1 MYTINGAYAMRQE
14 DVTGSLA
21 IGKAADLVVID
32 TDILKKEN
40 ELFIADT
47 WVIQTLLGGQ
57 EIYRDDYLW
66 NF

>member
-21 IGKAADLVVID
+21 VGKAADLVVID